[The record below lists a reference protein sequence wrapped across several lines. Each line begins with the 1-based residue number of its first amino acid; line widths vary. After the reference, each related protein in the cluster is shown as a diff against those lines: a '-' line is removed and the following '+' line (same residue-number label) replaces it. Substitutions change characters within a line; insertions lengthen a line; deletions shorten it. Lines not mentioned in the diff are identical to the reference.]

1 VKLRNSPRGTPGRVL
16 LLFSLLAVAVTAASW
31 LSTSQKHTT
40 FRVSWPTAVGDSSF
54 HSRDSPLPTLS
65 LGQHQFAIIPASEPI
80 LKRRDDRMFAA
91 NLPGNPI
98 RLYTTTEK
106 FPANQTPQLYL
117 KSADGEFLRVNL
129 ETIAWSQP
137 P

>member
-1 VKLRNSPRGTPGRVL
+1 VIPRNTPRGTPGRVL
-16 LLFSLLAVAVTAASW
+16 LLFSLLAVGVAAASW
-31 LSTSQKHTT
+31 LSASQKLAT

-54 HSRDSPLPTLS
+54 HSPTSPLPHHTI
-65 LGQHQFAIIPASEPI
+65 GNHQFAIVPSSDPI

-91 NLPGNPI
+91 NLPSGST
-98 RLYTTTEK
+98 RLYSTEEK
-106 FPANQTPQLYL
+106 FPADRLPQLYL
-117 KSADGEFLRVNL
+117 KSSDGEFLRVNL

>member
-1 VKLRNSPRGTPGRVL
+1 MKPRNSPRGTPGRVL

-31 LSTSQKHTT
+31 LSASRKNTT
-40 FRVSWPTAVGDSSF
+40 FRVSWPTAIGDSTF

-65 LGQHQFAIIPASEPI
+65 LGQHQFAIIPASEPT
-80 LKRRDDRMFAA
+80 LNRRDDRMFAA
-91 NLPGNPI
+91 NLPGCPI
-98 RLYTTTEK
+98 RLYATTEK
-106 FPANQTPQLYL
+106 FPANQSPQLYL
-117 KSADGEFLRVNL
+117 KSGDGEFLRVNL

>member
-65 LGQHQFAIIPASEPI
+65 IGQHQFAIIPASEPI

-91 NLPGNPI
+91 SLPGNSI
-98 RLYTTTEK
+98 RLYSTTEK

-117 KSADGEFLRVNL
+117 KSGDGEFLRVNL

>member
-1 VKLRNSPRGTPGRVL
+1 VKPRNSPRGTPGRLL
-16 LLFSLLAVAVTAASW
+16 LLFSLLSVAVAAASW
-31 LSTSQKHTT
+31 LSASQKHAT
-40 FRVSWPTAVGDSSF
+40 FRVSWPTAVGDSTF
-54 HSRDSPLPTLS
+54 HSRVSPLPTLS
-65 LGQHQFAIIPASEPI
+65 LGQHQFAITHTSEPI

-91 NLPGNPI
+91 PLPGTPI

-106 FPANQTPQLYL
+106 LPANQTPQLYL
-117 KSADGEFLRVNL
+117 KSGDGEFLRVNL